1 MRYTRL
7 PARASARPPG
17 HNPLQEFFI
26 DPPFWFVVAAAI
38 VGLLSLIVVVIQF
51 ERRGWRVS
59 DDEEREIQ
67 IILSSI
73 LSIAVV
79 SVAGRSLLEL
89 ELLESLF
96 VGVLL
101 GFGPIRLA
109 QTDVVVSRARDH
121 VDDLRVSIWFV
132 LLATSIVTFLS
143 FSTRPLGFAAGMI
156 SVVSL
161 FGFVFAVADPED
173 MDSLEFDNRAQA
185 TMSDPPWIILLV
197 IFVIIA
203 LVFLDILSIIM

>member
-1 MRYTRL
+1 MTVSESESESL
-7 PARASARPPG
+7 ARFLVS
-17 HNPLQEFFI
+17 
-26 DPPFWFVVAAAI
+26 PPFWFVVATAI
-38 VGLLSLIVVVIQF
+38 VGLLSLIVVVIQL

-73 LSIAVV
+73 LAIAVV

-89 ELLESLF
+89 ELVESLL

-101 GFGPIRLA
+101 GFGPIQLA
-109 QTDVVVSRARDH
+109 QTDVVVSRAQDH

-132 LLATSIVTFLS
+132 LLATSIVTFLP

-161 FGFVFAVADPED
+161 FGFVFAVGSSNVENSKKLCD
-173 MDSLEFDNRAQA
+173 
-185 TMSDPPWIILLV
+185 
-197 IFVIIA
+197 
-203 LVFLDILSIIM
+203 